1 MRASSMPATSR
12 PSCSTSRRTAR
23 SHSTGTTRSRR
34 GRAWRARRGRHE
46 PRPAAD
52 VRDHDP
58 RTGDLPRV
66 RGDLEG
72 ADAAAHAAHVG
83 HERDPRHRD
92 RRCDAR
98 RRRRSQGH
106 ADDDHRARR
115 RRARLGERR
124 RRLRRHRPDARDV
137 QEAGAQ
143 RARRVSREATNLLYL
158 VTIVTFVLALR
169 FLSNPATARRGN
181 QIGAIGMLVAIVV
194 TFAQDAI
201 MSYWE
206 IGAGMAVGGTFG
218 AIAAR
223 RVRMTAMP
231 QMVAL
236 FNGVGGG
243 AAALI
248 SLAEFHNLAP
258 DPGTLKTD
266 ISASI
271 VLSAIIGS
279 ISFAGSMIAFEK
291 LQELIGG
298 RPIVYPLQQ
307 ATNALLFLAIV
318 AAGIAIAAGS
328 ERQWL
333 IWALVLGSLLFG
345 VLFVLPIGGA
355 DMPVVISLLNAF
367 TGLAAAATGFE
378 LENNVLI
385 VSGMLVGASGT
396 MLTIL
401 MGRAMNRSIANV
413 LFGAFG
419 QLAPAAASTGGS
431 ATNGDVRSASP
442 EDVAVMLA
450 YAQKVVFVPGY
461 GMAVAQ
467 AQHDV
472 RALADL
478 LESRGVEVSY
488 AIHPV
493 AGRMPG
499 HMNVLLA
506 EANVPYPQLKE
517 MDDANNEFPRTD
529 VALVIGANDV
539 VNPDARNNQGSPIYG
554 MPILNVDQSQQVVV
568 LKRSMNPGFA
578 GIENPLF
585 LNPKTV
591 MLFGDAKSSVEKLAA
606 SVKAV

>member
-1 MRASSMPATSR
+1 M
-12 PSCSTSRRTAR
+12 
-23 SHSTGTTRSRR
+23 GQ
-34 GRAWRARRGRHE
+34 
-46 PRPAAD
+46 
-52 VRDHDP
+52 V
-58 RTGDLPRV
+58 
-66 RGDLEG
+66 
-72 ADAAAHAAHVG
+72 
-83 HERDPRHRD
+83 
-92 RRCDAR
+92 
-98 RRRRSQGH
+98 
-106 ADDDHRARR
+106 
-115 RRARLGERR
+115 
-124 RRLRRHRPDARDV
+124 
-137 QEAGAQ
+137 
-143 RARRVSREATNLLYL
+143 ATNFAYL
-158 VTIVTFVLALR
+158 ATIIAFILALR
-169 FLSNPATARRGN
+169 FLSSPATARRGN
-181 QIGAIGMLVAIVV
+181 WIGAIGMLIAIAV
-194 TFAQDAI
+194 TFAQDEVV
-201 MSYWE
+201 SYWE
-206 IGAGMAVGGTFG
+206 IAVGMAIGGTFG
-218 AIAAR
+218 AVAAR

-243 AAALI
+243 AAALV
-248 SLAEFHNLAP
+248 SLAEFHNHAP
-258 DPGTLKTD
+258 DPGTLKWD
-266 ISASI
+266 ISTSI
-271 VLSAIIGS
+271 MLSAIIGS
-279 ISFAGSMIAFEK
+279 ISFAGSLIAFAK

-307 ATNALLFLAIV
+307 PTNALVFAGVL
-318 AAGIAIAAGS
+318 AAGIAIAAGA
-328 ERQWL
+328 EQQWL
-333 IWALVLGSLLFG
+333 IWALIGGAAVFG

-396 MLTIL
+396 FLTMM
-401 MGRAMNRSIANV
+401 MGRAMNRSVANV

-419 QLAPAAASTGGS
+419 QLAPAAGGAAADGSTDGQ
-431 ATNGDVRSASP
+431 VRSASA

-450 YAQKVVFVPGY
+450 YANKVVFVPGY

-517 MDDANNEFPRTD
+517 MDEANSEFSRTD

-539 VNPDARNNQGSPIYG
+539 VNPDARNNTGSPIYG
-554 MPILNVDQSQQVVV
+554 MPILNVDQAQQVVV

-578 GIENPLF
+578 GIDNPLF

-591 MLFGDAKSSVEKLAA
+591 MLFGDAKESITKLIAD
-606 SVKAV
+606 VKNL

>member
-1 MRASSMPATSR
+1 
-12 PSCSTSRRTAR
+12 
-23 SHSTGTTRSRR
+23 
-34 GRAWRARRGRHE
+34 
-46 PRPAAD
+46 
-52 VRDHDP
+52 
-58 RTGDLPRV
+58 
-66 RGDLEG
+66 
-72 ADAAAHAAHVG
+72 
-83 HERDPRHRD
+83 
-92 RRCDAR
+92 
-98 RRRRSQGH
+98 
-106 ADDDHRARR
+106 
-115 RRARLGERR
+115 
-124 RRLRRHRPDARDV
+124 
-137 QEAGAQ
+137 
-143 RARRVSREATNLLYL
+143 VSREVTNLLYL
-158 VTIVTFVLALR
+158 VTIVTFILALR

-181 QIGAIGMLVAIVV
+181 QIGAVGMLIAIAV
-194 TFAQDAI
+194 TFAQDEI

-206 IGAGMAVGGTFG
+206 IVVGMVVGGVFG
-218 AIAAR
+218 AVAAR
-223 RVRMTAMP
+223 TVRMTAMP

-248 SLAEFHNLAP
+248 SLAEFHNRAP
-258 DPGTLKTD
+258 DPGTLKWD
-266 ISASI
+266 ISTSI
-271 VLSAIIGS
+271 MLSAIIGS
-279 ISFAGSMIAFEK
+279 ISFAGSMVAFAK
-291 LQELIGG
+291 LQELIRG

-307 ATNALLFLAIV
+307 VTNALLFAGVL
-318 AAGIAIAAGS
+318 AAGIAIAAGA
-328 ERQWL
+328 EKQWL
-333 IWALVLGSLLFG
+333 IWALVGGAALFG

-396 MLTIL
+396 LLTIL

-419 QLAPAAASTGGS
+419 QLAPSAAGAAGAVDGQ
-431 ATNGDVRSASP
+431 VRSASA

-450 YAQKVVFVPGY
+450 YANKVVFVPGY

-472 RALADL
+472 RTLADL
-478 LESRGVEVSY
+478 LEARGVEVSY

-517 MDDANNEFPRTD
+517 MDDANTEFPRTD

-539 VNPDARNNQGSPIYG
+539 VNPDARNNTGSPIFG

-591 MLFGDAKSSVEKLAA
+591 MLFGDAKESVEKLAA